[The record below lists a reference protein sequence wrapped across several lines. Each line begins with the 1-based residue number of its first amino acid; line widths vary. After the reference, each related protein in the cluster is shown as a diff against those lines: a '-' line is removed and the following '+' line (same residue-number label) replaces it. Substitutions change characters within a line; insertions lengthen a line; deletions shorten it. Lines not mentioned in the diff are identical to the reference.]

1 MIRILTVL
9 MFITLISCNR
19 GSSDSGKQ
27 IITVSIAPFKYF
39 VTEIA
44 GDDFSVNVIVPPGA
58 NPHIYEPFPDQI
70 TKLRKSVAYISN
82 GYLGFEMAWLDRFY
96 EINKTM
102 VRLSVGEGI
111 EPIASGHDHAH
122 EVDHAEAAD
131 PHYWVSPKCALMI
144 ASSVK
149 DLLIELRPASA
160 TDYEKNYSELVRKIS
175 EVDNKAKSL
184 FSEFPGMHFMI
195 FHPNLAYLARDYGLE
210 EIAVEF
216 EGKEPPPSRLK
227 ELIDLAAEEN
237 INTIF
242 VQKEYDSRNA
252 GAIADEIGAEIRV
265 IDPLSENWLESTLD
279 IIDGL
284 YKSLAQG
291 GK

>member
-1 MIRILTVL
+1 MRRILSIL
-9 MFITLISCNR
+9 ILITLISCNR
-19 GSSDSGKQ
+19 DASDSGKQ

-44 GDDFSVNVIVPPGA
+44 GDDFSVNVMVSPGA
-58 NPHIYEPFPDQI
+58 NPHIYEPYPGQI

-102 VRLSVGEGI
+102 VRLSAGEGI
-111 EPIASGHDHAH
+111 ELIGSGHDHGH
-122 EVDHAEAAD
+122 EIDHAESAD
-131 PHYWVSPKCALMI
+131 PHYWVSPICALMI

-149 DLLIELRPASA
+149 DLLIELKPASGA
-160 TDYEKNYSELVRKIS
+160 TYEKNYSELVSKIN
-175 EVDNKAKSL
+175 EVDIKARSL
-184 FSEFPGMHFMI
+184 FSEFRGMHFMI

-252 GAIADEIGAEIRV
+252 GAIADEIGAGIKV

-279 IIDGL
+279 IIEGL
-284 YKSLAQG
+284 HKSLAQG
-291 GK
+291 RK